1 MIIADAAAIA
11 GREQPSI
18 FPGSLAR
25 RITPELA
32 FMRMGWTLS
41 FIVVAGL
48 PACASGSRSLP
59 PASGV
64 TWQAANAADA
74 TAIIALFDST
84 AAGWNRGD
92 LAAYMSAYA
101 DSASGNG
108 AGDFDRGKAA
118 IERTMRAGFWRTG
131 RPAQALRYE
140 SLRVRMLGPNYAL
153 VNGKFVLSGAGRPDR
168 TGLFSTVW
176 ARTQEGW
183 RMINDHSG

>member
-1 MIIADAAAIA
+1 MRTCWSLSLIVMAAAA
-11 GREQPSI
+11 
-18 FPGSLAR
+18 
-25 RITPELA
+25 
-32 FMRMGWTLS
+32 
-41 FIVVAGL
+41 
-48 PACASGSRSLP
+48 ACATGARALP

-64 TWQAANAADA
+64 VWETAPTADA
-74 TAIIALFDST
+74 GAILALFDST

-101 DSASGNG
+101 DSATGNG

-118 IERTMRAGFWRTG
+118 IERTMRAGFWKNG
-131 RPAQALRYE
+131 KPAQTLRYQE
-140 SLRVRMLGPNYAL
+140 LRVRMLGADHAL

-176 ARTQEGW
+176 ARTREGW

>member
-1 MIIADAAAIA
+1 
-11 GREQPSI
+11 
-18 FPGSLAR
+18 
-25 RITPELA
+25 
-32 FMRMGWTLS
+32 MRTCWTLS
-41 FIVVAGL
+41 LVVIAAAT
-48 PACASGSRSLP
+48 ACATGARSLP

-64 TWQAANAADA
+64 VWETAPPVDEAA
-74 TAIIALFDST
+74 ILALFDST

-101 DSASGNG
+101 DSATGNG

-118 IERTMRAGFWRTG
+118 IERTMRAGFWKNG
-131 RPAQALRYE
+131 KPAQALRYQD
-140 SLRVRMLGPNYAL
+140 LRVRMLGADHAL

-176 ARTQEGW
+176 ARTREGW